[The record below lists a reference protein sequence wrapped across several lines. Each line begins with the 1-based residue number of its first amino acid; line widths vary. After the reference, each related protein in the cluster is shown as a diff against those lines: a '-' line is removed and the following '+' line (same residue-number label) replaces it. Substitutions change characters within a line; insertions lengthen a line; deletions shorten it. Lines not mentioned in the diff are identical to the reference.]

1 MRRSHTSVPK
11 PDDKPPAAGPPAAP
25 ADARDFRAADFA
37 VIRLED
43 FQEIARL
50 EADLVSVYR
59 PVNSQETVALRRMAL
74 AQQAIFRAYRL
85 EAGLCASAMN
95 EFCDGRGDLT
105 LVMNAQFVG
114 DGDIEIT
121 HGQNRNVAFAEGF
134 QRMVARSD
142 VWTVFLRYQAQAERN
157 YRRALEEFERLRALR
172 PELASPQP
180 PPDAPVPPVRRSPE
194 VRPFPNA
201 PQRNQSPAPIS
212 SGHTTPPSPAGT
224 RAPSP
229 FEAPT

>member
-1 MRRSHTSVPK
+1 MRRSHNSGPK
-11 PDDKPPAAGPPAAP
+11 PDDKPPAAGPPAPP
-25 ADARDFRAADFA
+25 AAAREFRAADFA

-50 EADLVSVYR
+50 EADLVSVYT
-59 PVNSQETVALRRMAL
+59 PVNSQERIALRRMAL

-105 LVMNAQFVG
+105 LIMNAQFVG

-121 HGQNRNVAFAEGF
+121 QGQNRNMAFAEGF

-172 PELASPQP
+172 PELAPNQ
-180 PPDAPVPPVRRSPE
+180 PVPQAPREEELSAVPSPGHKRVRR
-194 VRPFPNA
+194 R
-201 PQRNQSPAPIS
+201 RQSPAARS
-212 SGHTTPPSPAGT
+212 AVYTTPLSPAGT